1 MLLGLVSMTI
11 NELRN
16 LYRENQLVEAIIEPS
31 AEEGFWVV
39 EFRHA
44 HGEFLLLT
52 DVHGEECHYRDLN
65 LASKSAMA
73 VGFNQVRVEN

>member
-1 MLLGLVSMTI
+1 MTI

-16 LYRENQLVEAIIEPS
+16 LYRENKLVEAIIEPS

-44 HGEFLLLT
+44 HGEFLL
-52 DVHGEECHYRDLN
+52 
-65 LASKSAMA
+65 
-73 VGFNQVRVEN
+73 FNRCSW